1 MLNANQPSHP
11 LWPLHQRLSVTVK
24 SSGRFVWS
32 SILDRLGGQLGLQR
46 NLHRA
51 GEGGDQAG
59 QGQNLQLHGGSDTYQ
74 AFSQDTYTETSKTG
88 HFDQGYE
95 IYFQTPWLLSGDTT
109 PGRLAVNWCP
119 PATTPPPH
127 LRLVSGQTFMV
138 QQLAGNRCRVSAY
151 LTHFIIQS
159 GKLYHHI
166 NNHCQKYKSMCG
178 VDKFSKELDINN
190 EYIWDDRCYPVDKI
204 QPLACHVCDCP

>member
-1 MLNANQPSHP
+1 M
-11 LWPLHQRLSVTVK
+11 TVK

-46 NLHRA
+46 YLHRA
-51 GEGGDQAG
+51 GEDGGQAG

-95 IYFQTPWLLSGDTT
+95 ILFQTPRLLSGDTT

-151 LTHFIIQS
+151 LTHFSIQS

-166 NNHCQKYKSMCG
+166 NRHCQKYKSMCG
-178 VDKFSKELDINN
+178 VDKFSKELDININ
-190 EYIWDDRCYPVDKI
+190 ISGMIDVIEMLH
-204 QPLACHVCDCP
+204 PLATGMPSMWFSLNNYQSVVICHLIYLKF

>member
-1 MLNANQPSHP
+1 MWNLRKDLFEA
-11 LWPLHQRLSVTVK
+11 L
-24 SSGRFVWS
+24 S
-32 SILDRLGGQLGLQR
+32 SIGSAGSWDCSETCTGLDRAGARQARARTCSYMEAQRGLT
-46 NLHRA
+46 
-51 GEGGDQAG
+51 
-59 QGQNLQLHGGSDTYQ
+59 TYQ
-74 AFSQDTYTETSKTG
+74 AFSRDTYTETSKTR

-95 IYFQTPWLLSGDTT
+95 ILFQTPWLLSGDTT

-166 NNHCQKYKSMCG
+166 NTHCQKYKSMC
-178 VDKFSKELDINN
+178 VVQINF
-190 EYIWDDRCYPVDKI
+190 PKS
-204 QPLACHVCDCP
+204 

>member
-1 MLNANQPSHP
+1 MFEAL
-11 LWPLHQRLSVTVK
+11 
-24 SSGRFVWS
+24 S
-32 SILDRLGGQLGLQR
+32 SIGSAGSWDCSETCTGLA
-46 NLHRA
+46 RA
-51 GEGGDQAG
+51 GARQARARTCSYMEAQRG
-59 QGQNLQLHGGSDTYQ
+59 LTTYQ
-74 AFSQDTYTETSKTG
+74 AFSRDTYTETSKTG

-95 IYFQTPWLLSGDTT
+95 ILFQTPRIGDAT

-119 PATTPPPH
+119 PATSPPPH

-166 NNHCQKYKSMCG
+166 NRHCQKYKSMCG
-178 VDKFSKELDINN
+178 VDKFSKELDINLAGM
-190 EYIWDDRCYPVDKI
+190 IDVI
-204 QPLACHVCDCP
+204 QMLHPLATGMPRVTR